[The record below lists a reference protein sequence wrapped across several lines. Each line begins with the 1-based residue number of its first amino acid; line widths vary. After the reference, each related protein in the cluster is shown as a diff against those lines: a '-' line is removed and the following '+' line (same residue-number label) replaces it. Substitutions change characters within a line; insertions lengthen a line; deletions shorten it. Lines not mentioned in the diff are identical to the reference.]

1 MLGRSSKKRIILP
14 IGAALLAFSFA
25 LPVAAAAD
33 YAEEYRQYN
42 EALAAGEQDA
52 ATVHGFAAWKGA
64 EAALGDHRTTA
75 ILAYNYGQQV
85 LFEAPSEALPALQ
98 RAKELLDSGV
108 AALPVED
115 LDVYLAY
122 AVMVTGGGRK
132 SDAEAL
138 RVALAARD
146 SAGIPP
152 AYEIARIWL
161 ELSLNDVGRSKLSEA
176 ISGAAR
182 AERMFAETAPQAYRQ
197 RGLAIM
203 VQGMSKLIPEPRSS
217 LTIKAAHADF
227 LRAWRL
233 FPTQKDIDTFDS
245 VFAKIIA
252 WDYAAH
258 VAYVNL
264 RYDESLTPGD
274 VLPHTFS
281 NLPPILEN
289 STWEKQCAHLWEERK
304 PPKYPREALRRGSLG
319 SVFIGYHLTEDGRVR
334 DARVLAEVPS
344 GKFAAAVLK
353 SMQEWRHVLPMDTRP
368 ECMLNQVNYF
378 TFEVRY

>member
-25 LPVAAAAD
+25 LPVAAAD

-42 EALAAGEQDA
+42 EALAAGDQDA
-52 ATVHGFAAWKGA
+52 AIVHALAAWKGA
-64 EAALGDHRTTA
+64 EAVLGDHRTTA

-85 LFEAPSEALPALQ
+85 LFEAPSEALPALK

-108 AALPVED
+108 AVLPVED

-138 RVALAARD
+138 RAALAARE

-152 AYEIARIWL
+152 IYEIALIWL
-161 ELSLNDVGRSKLSEA
+161 ELSLNDVGRNKFPEA
-176 ISGAAR
+176 IGDAAR

-203 VQGMSKLIPEPRSS
+203 VQGMSKLIPAPRS
-217 LTIKAAHADF
+217 TMTVYAAHADF

-233 FPTQKDIDTFDS
+233 FPTQKDIETFDS

-258 VAYVNL
+258 VAYVNVG
-264 RYDESLTPGD
+264 DDDSTKPSD
-274 VLPHTFS
+274 VLPHTLS

-289 STWEKQCAHLWEERK
+289 VTWRKQCAHEWEERK
-304 PPKYPREALRRGSLG
+304 PPKYPREALRRGFLG
-319 SVFIGYHLTEDGRVR
+319 SVFIGFHLTEDGRVR
-334 DARVLAEVPS
+334 DARILGEIPS
-344 GKFAAAVLK
+344 ETFGEAVLK
-353 SMQEWRHVLPMDTRP
+353 AMQEWKHVLPMDTRP
-368 ECMLNQVNYF
+368 ECMLNQTTQA